1 MIDSAPS
8 VADGVA
14 RAEEI
19 AQLALTDQRV
29 PADGHAPAVRLGRQR
44 LCRRPAR
51 SRPSLQPGD
60 VYDVC
65 VVAVV
70 SFPGVPSVVTGSQN
84 TVTGVFTL
92 HVGDFR
98 EGT

>member
-1 MIDSAPS
+1 MDL
-8 VADGVA
+8 
-14 RAEEI
+14 RF
-19 AQLALTDQRV
+19 V
-29 PADGHAPAVRLGRQR
+29 PAGSDCVSSAGDPAQ
-44 LCRRPAR
+44 PE
-51 SRPSLQPGD
+51 PGD
-60 VYDVC
+60 VYDIC

-98 EGT
+98 EGAMTRAGVSLPPVRWMRPGSVERGRARTAVQ